1 MASPKEVP
9 ADNNDHKVAVMSDT
23 DSVKGRLLQFM
34 HTKNI
39 SQATLTRQLEV
50 SGAYISA
57 IRKSIPEDKVRRLCE
72 LYPELNRDWLLFGDG
87 EMLLE
92 TRKRTTD
99 AYEVPLL
106 PVEAFAGSL
115 QHWSQGVTSSD
126 CEKVLI
132 SVPGVE
138 MAIRLSGDSM
148 EPELHDG
155 SILFIKRI
163 NSRAF
168 IPWGNPMVI
177 DTENGVLVKALYPVA
192 KDPVYVE
199 ARSFNPDYP
208 PIQLSME
215 SIYGL
220 YRVLAVTKHYAT
232 M

>member
-1 MASPKEVP
+1 MIPVKKDSAE
-9 ADNNDHKVAVMSDT
+9 NNQKTTVT
-23 DSVKGRLLQFM
+23 PRIGSVKSRLLQFM
-34 HTKNI
+34 HARNI

-57 IRKSIPEDKVRRLCE
+57 IRKSMPEEKVRRLCE

-87 EMLLE
+87 EMLVE

-177 DTENGVLVKALYPVA
+177 DTENGVLVKALYPVSN
-192 KDPVYVE
+192 DPVCVE

-208 PIQLSME
+208 PIQLSMD

>member
-1 MASPKEVP
+1 MNTNNETT
-9 ADNNDHKVAVMSDT
+9 ADNAPKAAAPKDA

-34 HTKNI
+34 HVKNI

-50 SGAYISA
+50 SGAYINA
-57 IRKSIPEDKVRRLCE
+57 IRKSIPEEKVRRLCE
-72 LYPELNRDWLLFGDG
+72 LYPDLNRDWLLFGDG

-92 TRKRTTD
+92 ARKRTTD

-115 QHWSQGVTSSD
+115 QHWSHGVTSAD

-138 MAIRLSGDSM
+138 LAIRLSSDSM

-163 NSRAF
+163 NSRTF

-177 DTENGVLVKALYPVA
+177 DTENGVLVKALFPIPDDAVC
-192 KDPVYVE
+192 VE
-199 ARSFNPDYP
+199 ARSFNPNYP
-208 PIQLSME
+208 PIQIPMD